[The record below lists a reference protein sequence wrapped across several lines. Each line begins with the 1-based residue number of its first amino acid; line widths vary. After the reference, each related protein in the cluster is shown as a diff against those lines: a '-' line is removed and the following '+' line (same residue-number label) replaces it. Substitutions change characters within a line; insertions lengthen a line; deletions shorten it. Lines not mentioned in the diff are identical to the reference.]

1 MHVKR
6 KKTKNPQQFSCRNQR
21 KVRNTSTK
29 VFLFDITVI
38 KQLISV
44 LERAS
49 EEIRFQMGLMRS
61 LILKAFLFSPLQ
73 PEGVGLSV
81 TAPALTEAP
90 QGMGKKEVCTFGN
103 SH

>member
-1 MHVKR
+1 M
-6 KKTKNPQQFSCRNQR
+6 
-21 KVRNTSTK
+21 
-29 VFLFDITVI
+29 FLFDIAVI

-49 EEIRFQMGLMRS
+49 EEIQFQAGLMQS

-73 PEGVGLSV
+73 PEGVSLSV
-81 TAPALTEAP
+81 RAPALTEAP
-90 QGMGKKEVCTFGN
+90 QGTGKKEVRTFGN